1 MQGQP
6 GWLPLLVATAVTF
19 LVLAAGI
26 TLIARRRGKTPWL
39 AGIGPQAIVALGGVA
54 VSVHGLWGFA
64 RDTAEL
70 SPWLAVAFIAVFDAA
85 EMTLLVMLYRAA
97 DPKVGWTDELRL
109 MHRTAWTLVGFSSL
123 MNAVHAPN
131 WWARPVMAAIPP
143 LATWLI
149 ELQLRS
155 KLHRTD
161 KNREVKEGGRPGPMR
176 LLLLIWQHAWA
187 GLFASLGLDP
197 GQSASG
203 IARAARAQKAARRVY
218 RLRLALT
225 APGAGAG
232 RGQRR
237 VARRRRKSQKALDKA
252 DVATDRGQ
260 ALAMVRRLA
269 ALTRADDVAQL
280 DYANPT
286 TVLELLEGLAVTEA
300 AEHAEASSRAEQ
312 AEAAR
317 KRAESARQEAE
328 AARQRA
334 EEATEAAQEH
344 LESLREEI
352 EKAVG
357 EAEAARQ
364 RAADAREEENTAR
377 QRAATASGAAQQEL
391 NGAHERARRELDHL
405 QQEARKAQQTLT
417 DLTSRAR
424 NAEQAAQQQE
434 AALAQLSTQVREAEL
449 LRERLAGDLAPHA
462 AGAPEGAAGGEGPL
476 FRSEAKQAGW
486 EHYQNVL
493 QHSGGSI
500 EPTAGE
506 LADRFGVDGG
516 NARNWLREF
525 RAARAA
531 QLAARPPRAAAHP
544 THDGALTGVS

>member
-1 MQGQP
+1 MA
-6 GWLPLLVATAVTF
+6 LAVTF
-19 LVLAAGI
+19 LVLAAGVR
-26 TLIARRRGKTPWL
+26 LVARRRGSTPWL
-39 AGIGPQAIVALGGVA
+39 AGIGPQAFVALGGVA

-64 RDTAEL
+64 RETADL

-161 KNREVKEGGRPGPMR
+161 THRQSQEAEGRPGPVR

-187 GLFASLGLDP
+187 ALFAGLGLDA
-197 GQSASG
+197 GRSASG
-203 IARAARAQKAARRVY
+203 IASAARAQKAARRVY
-218 RLRLALT
+218 RLRLALD
-225 APGAGAG
+225 APSAAYG
-232 RGQRR
+232 RGQRK
-237 VARRRRKSQKALDKA
+237 VARRRRKSQKALDRA

-280 DYANPT
+280 DYANPAA
-286 TVLELLEGLAVTEA
+286 VLELLEGLAVTEA
-300 AEHAEASSRAEQ
+300 AEHAQASSRAEQ
-312 AEAAR
+312 AET
-317 KRAESARQEAE
+317 ARQEAE

-334 EEATEAAQEH
+334 EEATDAARED
-344 LESLREEI
+344 LARLREEI
-352 EKAVG
+352 EEAG
-357 EAEAARQ
+357 EAAEGARQRAEAARGEEQAARQ
-364 RAADAREEENTAR
+364 RAE
-377 QRAATASGAAQQEL
+377 AATGAAQQEL
-391 NGAHERARRELDHL
+391 NGAHQRAQQELDRL
-405 QQEARKAQQTLT
+405 QNEARSAQQTL
-417 DLTSRAR
+417 DSLTARAR
-424 NAEQAAQQQE
+424 AAEQEARAQQG
-434 AALAQLSTQVREAEL
+434 ALAQLNGQVREASM
-449 LRERLAGDLAPHA
+449 LRERLAGDLAPYA
-462 AGAPEGAAGGEGPL
+462 AGAPEGATSGEGPL

-486 EHYQNVL
+486 EHYQAVL
-493 QHSGGSI
+493 RDSDGSI
-500 EPTAGE
+500 EPSAGD

-516 NARNWLREF
+516 NARNWVRDF

-531 QLAARPPRAAAHP
+531 QLAARCRARR
-544 THDGALTGVS
+544 